1 MGNRGRGEGTIY
13 RRPDGRWSAQL
24 RLEYGQRKTLYGRT
38 RAEVQGKLRQL
49 QRDREQGVAVGA
61 PSISVG
67 KYLARWLDEAA
78 RLKVR
83 PRTFAGYSLNVRRLD
98 PHIGRIRLA
107 QLTPQAIQGAYARL
121 LANGLAPRS
130 VQQAHVVLHS
140 ALRQAMRWGMVGR
153 NAADG
158 VIVPRAQPSEM
169 ATLTS
174 EQLHVLFEST
184 EGQALHALWVVLATT
199 GMREGEALGLKWS
212 DIDPEKARLVVRRA
226 LQRHASVGFVMVDPK
241 TARSRRTIHL
251 SRIAIQALADHRAR
265 QREMRLLAGAS
276 WRADFGDLVFCSRTG
291 LPMGSSW
298 PNVVFRRELAKAGL
312 PRVRIHDLR
321 HTAATLLL
329 TRGVHP
335 KVVQDMLGHSTV
347 TLTLDTYSHV
357 TPALHKEAADHMD
370 ALLGEGHSSS

>member
-24 RLEYGQRKTLYGRT
+24 RLEYGQRKTLYART
-38 RAEVQGKLRQL
+38 RAEVQVKLRQL
-49 QRDREQGVAVGA
+49 RRDREDGVVVGA

-83 PRTFAGYSLNVRRLD
+83 PRTFTGYGLNVRRLD
-98 PHIGRIRLA
+98 PLIGRIRLA

-121 LANGLAPRS
+121 LAKGLAPRS
-130 VQQAHVVLHS
+130 VQQAHVVLHG
-140 ALRQAMRWGMVGR
+140 ALRQAVRWGMVGR

-174 EQLHVLFEST
+174 EQLQVLFEST
-184 EGQALHALWVVLATT
+184 DGQSLHAVWVLLATT
-199 GMREGEALGLKWS
+199 GLREGEALGLKWS
-212 DIDPEKARLVVRRA
+212 DIDIEKATLVVRRA
-226 LQRHASVGFVMVDPK
+226 LQRHAGVGFVMVDPK
-241 TARSRRTIHL
+241 TARSRRTVHL
-251 SRIAIQALADHRAR
+251 SRVAIHALTGHRAR
-265 QREMRLLAGAS
+265 QREMHLLAGAS
-276 WRADFGDLVFCSRTG
+276 WRSDFGDLVFCSRTG
-291 LPMGSSW
+291 APMGSSW
-298 PNVVFRRELAKAGL
+298 LNVVFKRELTKAGL
-312 PRVRIHDLR
+312 PRIRIHDLR

-357 TPALHKEAADHMD
+357 TPTLHKEAADHMD
-370 ALLGEGHSSS
+370 ALLGRD

>member
-1 MGNRGRGEGTIY
+1 MGKRGHGEGTIY
-13 RRPDGRWSAQL
+13 HRSDGRWSATL
-24 RLEYGQRKTLYGRT
+24 RLEYGRRKTLYGRT
-38 RAEVQGKLRQL
+38 RAEVQTKLRQL
-49 QRDREQGVAVGA
+49 QRDRELGVIVGG
-61 PSISVG
+61 PSVSVAN
-67 KYLARWLDEAA
+67 YLARWLDEAA

-83 PRTFAGYSLNVRRLD
+83 PKTFISYSLNVRRLN
-98 PHIGRIRLA
+98 PLIGRIRLA

-121 LANGLAPRS
+121 SAQGLAPRS
-130 VQQAHVVLHS
+130 VRQAHVVLHS

-158 VIVPRAQPSEM
+158 VIVPRPEPSEM

-174 EQLHVLFEST
+174 EQLHKLFEAT
-184 EGQALHALWVVLATT
+184 HGQALHAVWVLLATT
-199 GMREGEALGLKWS
+199 GLREGEALGLRWS
-212 DIDPEKARLVVRRA
+212 DIDMEKATLVVRRA
-226 LQRHASVGFVMVDPK
+226 LQRHGSAGLVMVDPK

-251 SRIAIQALADHRAR
+251 SQVAVKALTEHRAQ
-265 QREMRLLAGAS
+265 QREMRLLAGAA
-276 WRADFGDLVFCSRTG
+276 WRTDFGDLVFCARTG
-291 LPMGSSW
+291 GPMGSSW
-298 PNVVFRRELAKAGL
+298 LNVVFKRELAKAGL
-312 PRVRIHDLR
+312 PRIRIHDLR

-370 ALLGEGHSSS
+370 ALLGSR

>member
-1 MGNRGRGEGTIY
+1 MGNRARGEGTIY

-38 RAEVQGKLRQL
+38 RAEVQAKLQQL
-49 QRDREQGVAVGA
+49 RRDREDGVVVGA

-83 PRTFAGYSLNVRRLD
+83 PRTFTGYGLNVRRLD
-98 PHIGRIRLA
+98 PLIGRIRLT
-107 QLTPQAIQGAYARL
+107 QLTPQMIQGAYARL
-121 LANGLAPRS
+121 LAQGLAPRS
-130 VQQAHVVLHS
+130 VQQAHVVLHG

-158 VIVPRAQPSEM
+158 VIVPRAAPSEM

-174 EQLHVLFEST
+174 EQLHVLFAAT
-184 EGQALHALWVVLATT
+184 EGQALHALWVLLATT
-199 GMREGEALGLKWS
+199 GLREGEALGLKWS
-212 DIDPEKARLVVRRA
+212 DIAPEKATLIVRRA
-226 LQRHASVGFVMVDPK
+226 LQRQASVGFVMVDPK

-298 PNVVFRRELAKAGL
+298 PNVVFKRELAKAGL

-370 ALLGEGHSSS
+370 ALLGVD

>member
-1 MGNRGRGEGTIY
+1 MDNRGRGEGTIY
-13 RRPDGRWSAQL
+13 HRPDGRWSAQL

-38 RAEVQGKLRQL
+38 RAEVQIKLRQL
-49 QRDREQGVAVGA
+49 LRDREQGVVVGA
-61 PSISVG
+61 PSISLG

-83 PRTFAGYSLNVRRLD
+83 PRTFTGYSLNVRRLD
-98 PHIGRIRLA
+98 PLIGRIRLG

-121 LANGLAPRS
+121 LAQGLAPSS
-130 VQQAHVVLHS
+130 VRQAHVVLHS
-140 ALRQAMRWGMVGR
+140 ALRQAVRWGMVGR

-158 VIVPRAQPSEM
+158 VIVPRTEPSEM

-174 EQLHVLFEST
+174 EQLHLLFEST
-184 EGQALHALWVVLATT
+184 HGQSLHAVWVLLATT
-199 GMREGEALGLKWS
+199 GLREGEALGLRWS
-212 DIDPEKARLVVRRA
+212 DIDMEKATLVVRRA
-226 LQRHASVGFVMVDPK
+226 LQRHGSAGLVMVEPK

-251 SRIAIQALADHRAR
+251 SRIAVETLDEHRAR
-265 QREMRLLAGAS
+265 QREMRLIAGAS
-276 WRADFGDLVFCSRTG
+276 WRSDFGALVFCSRTG
-291 LPMGSSW
+291 LPMSSSW
-298 PNVVFRRELAKAGL
+298 LNVVFKRELARAGL
-312 PRVRIHDLR
+312 PRIRIHDLR

-370 ALLGEGHSSS
+370 ALLGNPS

>member
-13 RRPDGRWSAQL
+13 HRQDGRWSATL
-24 RLEYGQRKTLYGRT
+24 RLEYGHRKTVYGRT
-38 RAEVQGKLRQL
+38 RTEVQAKLREL
-49 QRDREQGVAVGA
+49 QRDREQGVIVAA
-61 PSISVG
+61 PSITVAN
-67 KYLARWLDEAA
+67 YLARWLEEAA

-83 PRTFAGYSLNVRRLD
+83 PKTFLSYGLNVRRLN
-98 PHIGRIRLA
+98 PLIGRIRLA

-121 LANGLAPRS
+121 TAQGLAPRS
-130 VQQAHVVLHS
+130 VRQAHVVLHS

-158 VIVPRAQPSEM
+158 VIVPRPEPSEM

-174 EQLHVLFEST
+174 QQLQTFFEST
-184 EGQALHALWVVLATT
+184 RGQGLHAVWVLLATT
-199 GMREGEALGLKWS
+199 GLREGEALGLRWS
-212 DIDPEKARLVVRRA
+212 DVDLEKGTLVVRRA
-226 LQRHASVGFVMVDPK
+226 LQRHGRAGLVLVDPK
-241 TARSRRTIHL
+241 TARSRRTIHI
-251 SRIAIQALADHRAR
+251 SRIAAEALADHRAR
-265 QREMRLLAGAS
+265 QREMRLLAGSA
-276 WRADFGDLVFCSRTG
+276 WRSDFGDLVFCARTG
-291 LPMGSSW
+291 GPVESSW
-298 PNVVFRRELAKAGL
+298 LNVVFKRELARAGL

-370 ALLGEGHSSS
+370 ALLGVQV

>member
-24 RLEYGQRKTLYGRT
+24 RLEYGQRTTLYGRT
-38 RAEVQGKLRQL
+38 RTEVQAKLRQL
-49 QRDREQGVAVGA
+49 RRDREDGVVVGA

-83 PRTFAGYSLNVRRLD
+83 PRTFTGYSLNVRRLD
-98 PHIGRIRLA
+98 PLIGRIRLA

-121 LANGLAPRS
+121 LAKGLAPRS
-130 VQQAHVVLHS
+130 VQQAHVVLHG
-140 ALRQAMRWGMVGR
+140 ALRQAVRWGMVGR

-158 VIVPRAQPSEM
+158 VIVPRAAPSEM
-169 ATLTS
+169 STLTS
-174 EQLHVLFEST
+174 EQLQVLFESSH
-184 EGQALHALWVVLATT
+184 GQSLHAVWVLLATT
-199 GMREGEALGLKWS
+199 GIREGEALGLKWP
-212 DIDPEKARLVVRRA
+212 DIDFEKATLVVRRA
-226 LQRHASVGFVMVDPK
+226 LQWHGKAGYVMVDPK
-241 TARSRRTIHL
+241 TTRSRRTIHL
-251 SRIAIQALADHRAR
+251 SRVALHALVEHRAR
-265 QREMRLLAGAS
+265 QREARLLAGAN
-276 WRADFGDLVFCSRTG
+276 WRTDFGDLVFCSRYG
-291 LPMGSSW
+291 SPMSSSW
-298 PNVVFRRELAKAGL
+298 LNVVFKRELAKAGL

-357 TPALHKEAADHMD
+357 TPTLHKEAADHMD
-370 ALLGEGHSSS
+370 ALLSRD